1 MTIILIQIVKIMTMI
16 FWENAAI
23 CWIFFEL
30 MANTKNF
37 WQHQFFLI
45 SYAECKWGGVGGGKG
60 GCECIYGK
68 LQIFVKELSCW
79 KRVMASP
86 TQSITARGNKH
97 NACGVTKP
105 SCCNGFT
112 MTSSSSIMT
121 MFTETW
127 PREESINTTSSCPT
141 SWLLNTNAAFL
152 KGTLMQIWK
161 SPHIFKFV

>member
-1 MTIILIQIVKIMTMI
+1 MLPSVEFSLSSWRTLKTFGNTNF
-16 FWENAAI
+16 FWFPTLNV
-23 CWIFFEL
+23 
-30 MANTKNF
+30 
-37 WQHQFFLI
+37 
-45 SYAECKWGGVGGGKG
+45 SGVGWVGGRG

-68 LQIFVKELSCW
+68 LQIFIKELSCW

-127 PREESINTTSSCPT
+127 PREESINTTSTCST

-161 SPHIFKFV
+161 SPHIFKFA